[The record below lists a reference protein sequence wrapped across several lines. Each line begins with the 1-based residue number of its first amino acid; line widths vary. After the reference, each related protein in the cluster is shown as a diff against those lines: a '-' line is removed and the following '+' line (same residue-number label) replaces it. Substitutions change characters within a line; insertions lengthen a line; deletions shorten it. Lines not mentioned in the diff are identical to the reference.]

1 MSFRENVQHLR
12 AAHRMTQEQLA
23 MLLGVSRQSVTKWE
37 SGKSN
42 PEMDKLLKICEIFG
56 CTLDDLV
63 CGDLTSR
70 PAEPTVAMPDAA
82 PADVCGYDE
91 ERRSFARSV
100 STAVA
105 CFILG
110 PACSALLESLG
121 RLADIDHRLVDVL
134 GVLPVLGLVAAGVAL
149 VVPAGIRHSA
159 FVRSHPFVEDF
170 YTEEDRAAC
179 RTLLTRRLV
188 AGIALILLGVAVCV
202 VVDQYLCLE
211 DLAGGLMLC
220 LVAVGVRFIV
230 LGGMLW
236 GGMDVGG
243 LQQRQRRRR
252 GGWRPRP
259 PQPPRPRHGRPLRRG
274 HARGHPRR
282 PRHAVRAGLPDAAL
296 LAGVAHRRHHLRR
309 GELPDLGLRGRRVSL
324 SHRSRKDGRPAT
336 DPRAGGG
343 APLSAALPPSPSPP
357 R

>member
-236 GGMDVGG
+236 GGMDVG
-243 LQQRQRRRR
+243 
-252 GGWRPRP
+252 
-259 PQPPRPRHGRPLRRG
+259 
-274 HARGHPRR
+274 AYNS
-282 PRHAVRAGLPDAAL
+282 ANAGAEADGAL
-296 LAGVAHRRHHLRR
+296 G
-309 GELPDLGLRGRRVSL
+309 P
-324 SHRSRKDGRPAT
+324 RSRRDRVTGGRCGAVMLVAT
-336 DPRAGGG
+336 LVGLVLLFVPGYQTPLFWLAWPIGGITCG
-343 APLSAALPPSPSPP
+343 VVSCLTSAFVADE
-357 R
+357 

>member
-1 MSFRENVQHLR
+1 MCS
-12 AAHRMTQEQLA
+12 
-23 MLLGVSRQSVTKWE
+23 S
-37 SGKSN
+37 
-42 PEMDKLLKICEIFG
+42 
-56 CTLDDLV
+56 DL
-63 CGDLTSR
+63 
-70 PAEPTVAMPDAA
+70 PTVAMPDAA

-236 GGMDVGG
+236 GGMDVG
-243 LQQRQRRRR
+243 
-252 GGWRPRP
+252 
-259 PQPPRPRHGRPLRRG
+259 
-274 HARGHPRR
+274 AYNS
-282 PRHAVRAGLPDAAL
+282 ANAGAEADGAL
-296 LAGVAHRRHHLRR
+296 G
-309 GELPDLGLRGRRVSL
+309 P
-324 SHRSRKDGRPAT
+324 RSRRDRVTGGLCGAVMLVAT
-336 DPRAGGG
+336 LVGLVMLFVPGYQTPLFWLAWPIGGITCG
-343 APLSAALPPSPSPP
+343 VVSCLTSAFVADE
-357 R
+357 

>member
-1 MSFRENVQHLR
+1 MPSRETAQPPR
-12 AAHRMTQEQLA
+12 AAPRMPREQPA

-63 CGDLTSR
+63 CGNLTSR

-236 GGMDVGG
+236 GGMDVG
-243 LQQRQRRRR
+243 
-252 GGWRPRP
+252 
-259 PQPPRPRHGRPLRRG
+259 
-274 HARGHPRR
+274 AYNS
-282 PRHAVRAGLPDAAL
+282 ANAGAEADGAL
-296 LAGVAHRRHHLRR
+296 G
-309 GELPDLGLRGRRVSL
+309 P
-324 SHRSRKDGRPAT
+324 RSRRDRVTGGLCGAVMLVAT
-336 DPRAGGG
+336 LVGLVMLFVPGYQTPLFWLAWPIGGITCG
-343 APLSAALPPSPSPP
+343 VVSCLTSAFVADE
-357 R
+357 

>member
-100 STAVA
+100 STAV
-105 CFILG
+105 
-110 PACSALLESLG
+110 
-121 RLADIDHRLVDVL
+121 
-134 GVLPVLGLVAAGVAL
+134 
-149 VVPAGIRHSA
+149 
-159 FVRSHPFVEDF
+159 
-170 YTEEDRAAC
+170 
-179 RTLLTRRLV
+179 
-188 AGIALILLGVAVCV
+188 
-202 VVDQYLCLE
+202 
-211 DLAGGLMLC
+211 
-220 LVAVGVRFIV
+220 GVRVIV

-236 GGMDVGG
+236 VGMDVWAYISANAGAEADGALGPRSRRDRVTGG
-243 LQQRQRRRR
+243 LCGAVMLVATLVGLVMLFVPGYQTPLFWLAWPI
-252 GGWRPRP
+252 GGITC
-259 PQPPRPRHGRPLRRG
+259 
-274 HARGHPRR
+274 
-282 PRHAVRAGLPDAAL
+282 
-296 LAGVAHRRHHLRR
+296 GV
-309 GELPDLGLRGRRVSL
+309 VSCL
-324 SHRSRKDGRPAT
+324 T
-336 DPRAGGG
+336 
-343 APLSAALPPSPSPP
+343 SAFVADE
-357 R
+357 